1 MEVAGQAVA
10 GAEPGG
16 RFGARGWPG
25 NPTPRVIG
33 IRCSLTCRIHREAGS
48 IYLSEPAAL
57 SACGRRWRWRGWA
70 ELKMMNMI
78 AESAFLSP
86 PFLGLRL
93 RVPRQP
99 VQLRLF
105 NSDLQPPKLSVS
117 SPCRRKCWVLGCCA
131 RRSWGRGRR
140 PCSAIGEGFSPRAA
154 PLLPRLALCPHS
166 PPEPSPEP

>member
-1 MEVAGQAVA
+1 MSVA
-10 GAEPGG
+10 GAGPGG
-16 RFGARGWPG
+16 RAGAPGLPG

-70 ELKMMNMI
+70 PEPNEPELKMMNMI

-99 VQLRLF
+99 VQPRLF
-105 NSDLQPPKLSVS
+105 NSDL
-117 SPCRRKCWVLGCCA
+117 
-131 RRSWGRGRR
+131 
-140 PCSAIGEGFSPRAA
+140 
-154 PLLPRLALCPHS
+154 
-166 PPEPSPEP
+166 